1 MQEVR
6 AAIQARTNGPDVATL
21 ALRRE
26 GLSAPEAAM
35 NKKLDPGLRS
45 KLRAARSS
53 DKAAAAPSDQP
64 DRTAN
69 TESGSSL
76 EFTGSLE
83 ALTAVGFEKHSLV
96 EHPTKG

>member
-1 MQEVR
+1 M
-6 AAIQARTNGPDVATL
+6 
-21 ALRRE
+21 
-26 GLSAPEAAM
+26 S
-35 NKKLDPGLRS
+35 KKLDPGLRS
-45 KLRAARSS
+45 KLRAARSR

-69 TESGSSL
+69 DRIGIIV

-83 ALTAVGFEKHSLV
+83 TLTAVGFEKHSLI